1 MFNVK
6 WGVKVF
12 LLASFCVG
20 SLFKV
25 TVRTMCYNT
34 LFFSSFMLA
43 GLWTVGYRYLIAKDS
58 RTSSIVVCGAGLN
71 FSPITNFGH

>member
-25 TVRTMCYNT
+25 TVRTVCYNT
-34 LFFSSFMLA
+34 LFFPPLCWQVT
-43 GLWTVGYRYLIAKDS
+43 GR
-58 RTSSIVVCGAGLN
+58 
-71 FSPITNFGH
+71 